1 MEESAPK
8 RRKTS
13 PRTSIP
19 IRSAGSQAPATT
31 APNEQTRPQRPK
43 RPSFASPTKSSLA
56 RSNPDIFD
64 RRRSSQRQ
72 REQVSPV
79 RGASQPIDDNDDD
92 APVAGSDPAA
102 APEANVPSQ
111 DADTQPSLSQPPR
124 RRSGRDILDATLRAR
139 EQPVV
144 STPVSQPTQEAEPSS
159 VGTPSRRPTR
169 RNGGGMGALPRRSP
183 VRPVPRPLP
192 PVEGSPEEDFNP
204 FAGRVLQR
212 TPPGGRQT
220 EPEAAQP
227 APPLPEPIL
236 EAELP
241 PTPTQLGLD
250 DPVVTSPAKGIH
262 DSPSFRA
269 RRRSSKQLKSSPL
282 KAPPLRPPTE
292 AKQKGEPSKLKLR
305 GKSPV
310 RPRASDKSLVIE
322 IDDDDDDD
330 VEFDDDLEDPI
341 ATGPHPAR
349 KLVAYDSLPEKAALL
364 EKLRA
369 EAAQLEADL
378 ALATEENE
386 RIREARTQRR
396 TSSKQPLE
404 PPPDPEAI
412 VGLLRRQFLPANNA
426 SVPNLPDLAAQIF
439 GAAMEPTSWFSLAT
453 SNSIVAPARTQEEA
467 LPPVTHEPVPMN
479 SEEQL
484 PFLQAFTPFTLTST
498 TFMLPRVESGSPLF
512 RQHNIS
518 ISTTSPTG
526 LFAAKVEMV
535 VNTDTLRI
543 AELRVPRLDP
553 AAIAELGPFVEAQC
567 AGKRNMSVMCW
578 AMGEW
583 YRIAVERARFWCELE
598 HQVQTKEGLAELVKQ
613 ARMSKRRKKR
623 RRDGDEDESGTSSGS
638 SAVQTSSHAKRGA
651 VLAHMGRTS
660 FEIPIPEEGEDEGK
674 WSRLRVQWR
683 IEFDWTGEGRSQVGV
698 MVGMPGKWHQSSDGG
713 LLPSIRKVF
722 AGLVRG
728 EKDPSAAVRTVIALL
743 AGDLPGARG

>member
-8 RRKTS
+8 RRRIS

-19 IRSAGSQAPATT
+19 IRTAESQEPVPAAPTE
-31 APNEQTRPQRPK
+31 PTRPPRPK

-56 RSNPDIFD
+56 RSNPDILE

-72 REQVSPV
+72 REQASPV
-79 RGASQPIDDNDDD
+79 RGASQAIDDDYDNEQD
-92 APVAGSDPAA
+92 APASGQITAALGVNPPA
-102 APEANVPSQ
+102 E
-111 DADTQPSLSQPPR
+111 DADTPPSLSQPPR
-124 RRSGRDILDATLRAR
+124 RRSGRDILDETLRAR
-139 EQPVV
+139 LAPRVD
-144 STPVSQPTQEAEPSS
+144 STPVSQATEGAQPSS
-159 VGTPSRRPTR
+159 VGTPSRGPAR
-169 RNGGGMGALPRRSP
+169 RNGGGMSALPRRSP
-183 VRPVPRPLP
+183 VRPIPRPLP

-212 TPPGGRQT
+212 TPPGGHGS
-220 EPEAAQP
+220 EPEAARPPPVP
-227 APPLPEPIL
+227 APEP

-241 PTPTQLGLD
+241 PTPTQLGRD
-250 DPVVTSPAKGIH
+250 DPVVTSPATGIH
-262 DSPSFRA
+262 DSPSFRT
-269 RRRSSKQLKSSPL
+269 RRRSSKLKSSPL
-282 KAPPLRPPTE
+282 KAPPLRPPSEGKT
-292 AKQKGEPSKLKLR
+292 KGEPSKLKLK

-310 RPRASDKSLVIE
+310 RPRVSDRDLVIE
-322 IDDDDDDD
+322 IDDDEDDDAD
-330 VEFDDDLEDPI
+330 YDDDLEDPI

-364 EKLRA
+364 EKLKA
-369 EAAQLEADL
+369 EAKQLEADL

-386 RIREARTQRR
+386 RIRKARLQRR
-396 TSSKQPLE
+396 NSSKQALE

-412 VGLLRRQFLPANNA
+412 VRLLRRQFLPANGA
-426 SVPNLPDLAAQIF
+426 AIPNLPDLAAQIF

-453 SNSIVAPARTQEEA
+453 SNAAATLVRSQDEI
-467 LPPVTHEPVPMN
+467 LPPVSHEPVLM
-479 SEEQL
+479 STEEQL

-498 TFMLPRVESGSPLF
+498 THMLPQEDPNSPLF

-518 ISTTSPTG
+518 ISTKSPPG
-526 LFAAKVEMV
+526 LFAAKMEMT

-553 AAIAELGPFVEAQC
+553 AAIAELGPFIEAQC
-567 AGKRNMSVMCW
+567 AGKRNVSVMCW

-583 YRIAVERARFWCELE
+583 YRIAVERARFWCDLE
-598 HQVQTKEGLAELVKQ
+598 HQVQTKEGLVELAKQ
-613 ARMSKRRKKR
+613 ARMSRRRKKR
-623 RRDGDEDESGTSSGS
+623 RRDEDDEEDGTPEGGLAPQS
-638 SAVQTSSHAKRGA
+638 SSHAKRAA

-660 FEIPIPEEGEDEGK
+660 FEIPIPEEGENEDK

-698 MVGMPGKWHQSSDGG
+698 MVGMPGKWHKSSDGS
-713 LLPSIRKVF
+713 LLPAIQKVF

-728 EKDPSAAVRTVIALL
+728 EKDPSTAVRTVIALL
-743 AGDLPGARG
+743 AGDVKA